1 MLVKIS
7 SSRCPVTLERGPRI
21 LRVLSPR
28 RQVGPGA
35 LVYNAHTQYL
45 TAVVQHEGDE
55 LAQQFILTC
64 NRFQLTYLAVEAA
77 SPDLLDMFGEGG
89 GSGGEGRGIC
99 GKATFLASLAFPLVF
114 ALR

>member
-1 MLVKIS
+1 M
-7 SSRCPVTLERGPRI
+7 
-21 LRVLSPR
+21 LSPR
-28 RQVGPGA
+28 WQVGPGA
-35 LVYNAHTQYL
+35 LVYIAHTQYL
-45 TAVVQHEGDE
+45 TVVVQHEGDE

-89 GSGGEGRGIC
+89 GDGGGEEGRGRAPSP
-99 GKATFLASLAFPLVF
+99 ATFLACVAFPLVF